1 MNIVALLEELVNGL
15 IAAEDKFLQNPKDF
29 YSLEKSVKSTTEAFS
44 AAFLSN
50 VLNSINRQIY
60 DDGWRKGKYKV
71 QRTDSRTLISSVGD
85 VTFESTYYQRKS
97 DGSYHYLVEEI
108 LGLDAHERFT
118 EEAEVILLTEAL
130 KTSYAEAARVLPSK
144 QEITKTTVMNKVHG
158 LAENI
163 PIQEQNVP
171 KKQCKYLFIE
181 ADEDHVAEQH
191 GRWKPAEENSG
202 FISKLAYVYEYKQ
215 ESPTCKARKE
225 LVNTFYFG
233 GVYAGSERNE
243 QFWDTVSDYI
253 YANYDEDALR
263 HIYLMG
269 DGGGWIKSGAKQL
282 NKALFCVDKYHMMKY
297 INKAT
302 NQMMDEKDVA
312 KAEIYRL
319 IYKRD
324 KEGLL
329 KYIDSMLA
337 SANNQEPI
345 EDLQTFISG
354 NWSAITRTYHNKII
368 AGCSAEGHVSHVLS
382 DRLSSRPMG
391 WSQTGA
397 DRMSKLRCYERN
409 HGREKIIELVRYSR
423 EQRKLARTGTD
434 DIEPAKVTLRQIK
447 SEHYSQA
454 RSYVDRIQASI
465 PVGRASKIACIRQ
478 HIRLF

>member
-50 VLNSINRQIY
+50 VLTSINSQIY

-108 LGLDAHERFT
+108 LGLDPHERFT

-243 QFWDTVSDYI
+243 QFWDNVSDYI
-253 YANYDEDALR
+253 YANYDEDVLR

-282 NKALFCVDKYHMMKY
+282 DKALFCVDKYHMMKY

-302 NQMMDEKDVA
+302 NQMLDEKDVA

-329 KYIDSMLA
+329 K
-337 SANNQEPI
+337 
-345 EDLQTFISG
+345 
-354 NWSAITRTYHNKII
+354 
-368 AGCSAEGHVSHVLS
+368 
-382 DRLSSRPMG
+382 
-391 WSQTGA
+391 
-397 DRMSKLRCYERN
+397 
-409 HGREKIIELVRYSR
+409 
-423 EQRKLARTGTD
+423 
-434 DIEPAKVTLRQIK
+434 
-447 SEHYSQA
+447 
-454 RSYVDRIQASI
+454 
-465 PVGRASKIACIRQ
+465 
-478 HIRLF
+478 